1 MVGYIIKHATFLKW
15 IKNDNIPVVLAVFGC
30 VLNLVVSGLSVES
43 AVYGA
48 AIWGVYKI
56 IKEVKKPSEDLRKEV
71 EKHSKLLDTD
81 DRRLKEIED
90 SNKMILQTLLAMINH
105 NITGNG
111 IENMKKIRD
120 DLQKYLV
127 DK

>member
-1 MVGYIIKHATFLKW
+1 MEFTITSSQI
-15 IKNDNIPVVLAVFGC
+15 LAICAFI
-30 VLNLVVSGLSVES
+30 S
-43 AVYGA
+43 

-56 IKEVKKPSEDLRKEV
+56 IKELKKPSEDLRKEV

>member
-1 MVGYIIKHATFLKW
+1 MEFTITSSQILAMCAFISAT
-15 IKNDNIPVVLAVFGC
+15 
-30 VLNLVVSGLSVES
+30 
-43 AVYGA
+43 
-48 AIWGVYKI
+48 WGVYKI
-56 IKEVKKPSEDLRKEV
+56 IKELKKPSEDLRKEV

-90 SNKMILQTLLAMINH
+90 SKKMILQTLLAMINH